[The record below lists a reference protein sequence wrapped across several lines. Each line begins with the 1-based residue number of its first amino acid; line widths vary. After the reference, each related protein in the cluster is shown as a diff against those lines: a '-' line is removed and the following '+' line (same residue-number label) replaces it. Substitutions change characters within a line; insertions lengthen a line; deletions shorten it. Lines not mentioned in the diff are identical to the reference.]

1 MQWFYDLWTKD
12 SVAHSVLLFALVIA
26 VGVLLGKIKIKG
38 ISLGI
43 TFVLFVGIFIG
54 HLGFE
59 VNHEVLHFVREF
71 GLILFVYSVGM
82 QVGPGFFSSFK
93 KGGLTLNMLAIS
105 IVFLGVITT
114 IVIHYASGIPMPMMV
129 GILSGA
135 VTNTPGLGAAQ
146 QALDQIKAI
155 NPSLEVPDIAL
166 GYAVAYPLGVL
177 GIISS
182 MLLIRAVFRVNLE
195 KEHERIG
202 QKSKTQIQ
210 KPYLMSLE
218 VKNPSIFG
226 KTIGE
231 LGDLLEHRLVISRIA
246 KDNIISIPTSETTL
260 EEGNHVFV
268 VTSHKNANAV
278 KVFIGTEIEK
288 DWDFL
293 ESQLVSRRI
302 LVSKGEVNGKK
313 LSSLRLRS
321 LYGINV
327 TRVNRSG
334 VDLFA
339 DPNLMLQFG
348 DRVTVVGTL
357 DAISNVEKF
366 LGNSMKRLN
375 EPNIIPIFIGIFL
388 GVVLGSIPFAFP
400 GIPMPI
406 KLGLAGGPLIVAILI
421 SNFGTKLSLVTYT
434 TQSANLLLREIGI
447 TLFLA
452 AVGLNAGKG
461 FVETVVSGDG
471 LMWVAMGAI
480 ITLIPLLIVGT
491 IAKLVFKLDY
501 FQLSGLLA
509 GSTTDPPALAYANAI
524 AGNDTPSV
532 SYATVYPIVM
542 FCRVLTAQLLIL
554 LFVG

>member
-1 MQWFYDLWTKD
+1 MQWFYDLWTQD

-26 VGVLLGKIKIKG
+26 VGVWLGKIKVFG

-43 TFVLFVGIFIG
+43 TFVLFVGILVG
-54 HLGFE
+54 HLGFS

-93 KGGLTLNMLAIS
+93 KGGMTLNMLAIS

-114 IVIHYASGIPMPMMV
+114 IIIHYATGIPMSMMV

-146 QALDQIKAI
+146 QTLEQLKAM
-155 NPSLEVPDIAL
+155 NPSIEVPEIAL

-182 MLLIRAVFRVNLE
+182 MLFIKTVFRVNLTKEQE
-195 KEHERIG
+195 KISS
-202 QKSKTQIQ
+202 KSGSQIQ
-210 KPYLMSLE
+210 KPFLMSME
-218 VKNPSIFG
+218 VRNPAIYG
-226 KTIGE
+226 KTINE
-231 LGDLLEHRLVISRIA
+231 LGDLLEHKLVISRIA
-246 KDNIISIPTSETTL
+246 KKNIIAIPTSDTVL
-260 EEGNHVFV
+260 EEGDELFV
-268 VTSHKNANAV
+268 VTSQKNVGAV
-278 KVFIGTEIEK
+278 KAFIGKEIEK
-288 DWDFL
+288 DWDYL

-302 LVSKGEVNGKK
+302 LVSKSEVNGKK

-339 DPNLMLQFG
+339 DPNLALQVG
-348 DRVTVVGTL
+348 DRVTVVGTQN
-357 DAISNVEKF
+357 AISNVETF

-375 EPNIIPIFIGIFL
+375 EPNIIPIFVGIFL
-388 GVVLGSIPFAFP
+388 GILLGSVPFVFP

-421 SNFGTKLSLVTYT
+421 SNFGTKFSLVTYT
-434 TQSANLLLREIGI
+434 TQSANLLLREVGI

-471 LMWVAMGAI
+471 LLWVGLGVI
-480 ITLIPLLIVGT
+480 ITLVPLLIVG
-491 IAKLVFKLDY
+491 IVGKIIFKLDY
-501 FQLSGLLA
+501 FQLTGLLA
-509 GSTTDPPALAYANAI
+509 GSTTDPPALAYANSI
-524 AGNDTPSV
+524 AGNDAPSV

-554 LFVG
+554 LFVS